1 MTIMTSMNEQKIQ
14 GRIFINMKGR
24 HKFAFSIASWC
35 IASLR
40 MMTPEYLNG

>member
-1 MTIMTSMNEQKIQ
+1 MTSINEQQNAIQ
-14 GRIFINMKGR
+14 GQIFIIMKGR